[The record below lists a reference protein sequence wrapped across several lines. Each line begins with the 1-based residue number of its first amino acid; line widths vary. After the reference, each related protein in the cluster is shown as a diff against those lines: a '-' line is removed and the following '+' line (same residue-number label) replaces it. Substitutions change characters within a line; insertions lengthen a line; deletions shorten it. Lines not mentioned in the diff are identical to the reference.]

1 MSEEAKLAKA
11 AAKAAKA
18 QAKAL
23 RPFYKKKRW
32 WLVALVVIVSASAAF
47 SGGSGNNETTSSGDD
62 ASTSQTEDSISTG
75 LGSKDASS
83 DIVDIDCGTP
93 DAIGVSYPT
102 VTIKNNSS
110 KKSDYFVTLV
120 AESADGSTRYAD
132 TIVSAM
138 GLNPGQTT
146 TEKGMWM
153 EEFPSGTICK
163 VSEVQRT
170 AS

>member
-1 MSEEAKLAKA
+1 MSQEAKLAKA

-18 QAKAL
+18 EARAL

-32 WLVALVVIVSASAAF
+32 WLLAAVVVVSVAAAT
-47 SGGSGNNETTSSGDD
+47 SGGTGTNQTTSSGDD
-62 ASTSQTEDSISTG
+62 SSATQTEDSISTG
-75 LGSKDASS
+75 LGSKDASD

-93 DAIGVSYPT
+93 DAIGISYPT

-110 KKSDYFVTLV
+110 KQSDYFVTLV

-132 TIVSAM
+132 TIVSVM

-153 EEFPSGTICK
+153 EEFPSGAICK